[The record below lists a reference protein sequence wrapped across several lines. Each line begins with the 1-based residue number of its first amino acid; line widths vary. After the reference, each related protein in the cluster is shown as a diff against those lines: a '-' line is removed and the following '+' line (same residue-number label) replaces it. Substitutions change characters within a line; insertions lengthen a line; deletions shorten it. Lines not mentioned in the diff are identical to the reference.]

1 MQQHSIEMD
10 AAGRT
15 LVDGAPEDFGAAVQ
29 RFAAEAAASGA
40 PVLVS
45 NTAPGSG
52 TSWFHVDAAGQMSAV
67 PTAAPVVRPAPVSVP
82 AENVAGAPG
91 LTPAASTHP
100 MAAEPQPV
108 RRENVVAAPASVS
121 APVLSVDTAA
131 PEAPRLR
138 RTAADFTASQAEP
151 ATQPAEEGFRGTLNR
166 LSGGALRLQ
175 AGPAEVARREARA
188 SVHRGLAG
196 SRTIT
201 VANLKGG
208 GAKTTVTYLLGATLG
223 RVRGGNILAWDN
235 NENKGT
241 LGDRAQ
247 RAGHDH
253 TAVDVLEHIERFR
266 SPATAHEIANFV
278 RRQGESKFD
287 VLASQNVASDREVI
301 DGEAFAEIH
310 GVLRQFYQL
319 LIVDTGNAST
329 AGTWQAAMELA
340 DTIVLT
346 AMNKEDSLKTAMA
359 TIDVLVESGYSNKL
373 SRSVLLVTQ
382 PAIAGQGRRAAITN
396 QSARLQRTREH
407 AESFGIRV
415 VEIPFD
421 PALDDGGNIVYEA
434 LLPQTQEAYLK
445 ATALIVDGL

>member
-1 MQQHSIEMD
+1 MQQHSIEID
-10 AAGRT
+10 ATGGTR
-15 LVDGAPEDFGAAVQ
+15 VDGTPEDFGVAVR
-29 RFAAEAAASGA
+29 RFAAEAAVAGA

-45 NTAPGSG
+45 STAPGTG
-52 TSWFHVDAAGQMSAV
+52 TSSFLVDAAGQMTAV
-67 PTAAPVVRPAPVSVP
+67 HTAPAPTQQQPPSDPVLI
-82 AENVAGAPG
+82 ENVPE
-91 LTPAASTHP
+91 LPPS
-100 MAAEPQPV
+100 PV
-108 RRENVVAAPASVS
+108 LRS
-121 APVLSVDTAA
+121 APVASSALGSASVVSA
-131 PEAPRLR
+131 EAPRLR

-151 ATQPAEEGFRGTLNR
+151 AQQPAEEGFRGTVNR
-166 LSGGALRLQ
+166 LSGGVLRLQ
-175 AGPAEVARREARA
+175 AGPAEVARREART

-278 RRQGESKFD
+278 RRQGDSKFD

-310 GVLRQFYQL
+310 AVLRQFYQL

-382 PAIAGQGRRAAITN
+382 PAIAGQGRRAAISN
-396 QSARLQRTREH
+396 QAARLQRTREH

-421 PALDDGGNIVYEA
+421 PALDDGGNIVFEA

-445 ATALIVDGL
+445 ATAMIVDGL

>member
-1 MQQHSIEMD
+1 MQQHSVEID
-10 AAGRT
+10 AAGVT
-15 LVDGAPEDFGAAVQ
+15 MVDGAPEDFGSAVR
-29 RFAAEAAASGA
+29 RFAAEAATSGS

-45 NTAPGSG
+45 STTRGAG
-52 TSWFHVDAAGQMSAV
+52 TSWFHVDAAGQMTAV
-67 PTAAPVVRPAPVSVP
+67 PPMPPH
-82 AENVAGAPG
+82 
-91 LTPAASTHP
+91 PAAAVVS
-100 MAAEPQPV
+100 AEV
-108 RRENVVAAPASVS
+108 TGETS
-121 APVLSVDTAA
+121 APVLAPQPMPGPSGETQA
-131 PEAPRLR
+131 PEVPRLR

-151 ATQPAEEGFRGTLNR
+151 AQQPAEEGFRGTVNR

-253 TAVDVLEHIERFR
+253 TAVDVLAHIERFR

-278 RRQGESKFD
+278 RRQGDSKFD
-287 VLASQNVASDREVI
+287 VLASQNVGSDREVI

-310 GVLRQFYQL
+310 AVLRQFYQL

-373 SRSVLLVTQ
+373 SHSVLLVTQ
-382 PAIAGQGRRAAITN
+382 PAIAGQGRRAAISN
-396 QSARLQRTREH
+396 QAARLQRTREH

-445 ATALIVDGL
+445 ATAMIVDGL

>member
-1 MQQHSIEMD
+1 MQQHSVEID
-10 AAGRT
+10 AAGVA
-15 LVDGAPEDFGAAVQ
+15 LVDGVQEDFGAAVQ
-29 RFAAEAAASGA
+29 RIAAEAAESGA

-45 NTAPGSG
+45 STAPGAG
-52 TSWFHVDAAGQMSAV
+52 LSWFQVDAAGQMTAVAPPAGDQSPIVPALIESVPAPSTGPAV
-67 PTAAPVVRPAPVSVP
+67 PVLRSAPAPQASAPQAFPAAPAAAPVA
-82 AENVAGAPG
+82 
-91 LTPAASTHP
+91 
-100 MAAEPQPV
+100 
-108 RRENVVAAPASVS
+108 VVAAETP
-121 APVLSVDTAA
+121 A

-151 ATQPAEEGFRGTLNR
+151 AQQPAEEGFRGTVNR
-166 LSGGALRLQ
+166 LSGGAFRLP
-175 AGPAEVARREARA
+175 AGPAEVARRDARA

-208 GAKTTVTYLLGATLG
+208 GTKTTVTYLLGATLG

-301 DGEAFAEIH
+301 AGEAFAEIH
-310 GVLRQFYQL
+310 AVLRQFYQL

-382 PAIAGQGRRAAITN
+382 PAIAGQGRRAAITT
-396 QSARLQRTREH
+396 QAARLQRTREH

-445 ATALIVDGL
+445 ATAMIVDGL